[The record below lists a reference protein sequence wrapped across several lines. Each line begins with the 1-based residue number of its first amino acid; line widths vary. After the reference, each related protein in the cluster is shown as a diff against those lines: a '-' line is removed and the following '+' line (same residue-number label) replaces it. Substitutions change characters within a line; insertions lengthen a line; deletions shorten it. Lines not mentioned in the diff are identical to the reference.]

1 VDAARHLELR
11 NQQLGPPLEEIRLW
25 ALAKGG
31 LRRSDSGK
39 AVAYLLS
46 HWKGLTLL
54 LEDAA
59 VPLDN
64 NPAER
69 ALRGLVL
76 GRKNHHGSRSQRSA
90 QASALFYSL
99 LGAAKLRG
107 LDPVAFLRQ
116 ALEAALRQAG
126 TVTLPM

>member
-1 VDAARHLELR
+1 VV
-11 NQQLGPPLEEIRLW
+11 Q
-25 ALAKGG
+25 GG
-31 LRRSDSGK
+31 LRRSDFGK

-54 LEDAA
+54 LEDTI

-76 GRKNHHGSRSQRSA
+76 GRKNHYGSRSQRGA
-90 QASALFYSL
+90 QVSALFYSL
-99 LGAAKLRG
+99 LGTAKLRG

-116 ALEAALRQAG
+116 ALIASLRQPGAAF
-126 TVTLPM
+126 LPA